1 MKKIKELY
9 TRLWEKAE
17 PKEHAWARK
26 KELRDLKAEKSRL
39 ENRLRVMERSFTRAA
54 EEKLELA
61 HQNDSLLRVVER
73 LTNGYATLYR
83 AFVALGGDPDA
94 IPAEETPA
102 NR

>member
-61 HQNDSLLRVVER
+61 HQCESQMKVIER
-73 LTNGYATLYR
+73 LSNGFADLYH
-83 AFVALGGDPDA
+83 AFVALGGDLH
-94 IPAEETPA
+94 EVQSQETSA
-102 NR
+102 DR

>member
-83 AFVALGGDPDA
+83 ACAALGGDLH
-94 IPAEETPA
+94 EVQSQETSA
-102 NR
+102 DR

>member
-73 LTNGYATLYR
+73 LSNGFADLYH

-94 IPAEETPA
+94 IHPEETPA
-102 NR
+102 DR